1 MPDSSTS
8 PLPARRS
15 APPAVLPRADEILDR
30 CKSAFALKGFDGAS
44 MQDLARAAGM
54 SASNFYRYFA
64 SKDAIIVA
72 LVDREMAEIE
82 RRFSE
87 LHQAELLRP
96 LLLETLA
103 AYLSR
108 EKNEADG
115 ALWAEIQSAASRRP
129 AVAEALMRMEATVSA
144 YILQLFARMSGL
156 PLAEVE
162 DRFRPHAAMIFL
174 LSRGAMMTRC
184 GVTSLLDPEIP
195 QRLISL
201 VMRAV
206 DQILDDI
213 SSPQSLPR
221 VTP

>member
-1 MPDSSTS
+1 MPDSSTTTA
-8 PLPARRS
+8 PARRA
-15 APPAVLPRADEILDR
+15 APPAVLPRADEILDQ
-30 CKSAFALKGFDGAS
+30 CTSAFALKGFDGAS

-72 LVDREMAEIE
+72 LVDRKMAEIE
-82 RRFSE
+82 RRFSD

-103 AYLSR
+103 DYLSR

-129 AVAEALMRMEATVSA
+129 AVAEAMMRMEATVTT
-144 YILQLFARMSGL
+144 YILQLFTRMSGR
-156 PLAEVE
+156 PQAEVE
-162 DRFRPHAAMIFL
+162 DLFRPHAAMIFL

-184 GVTSLLDPEIP
+184 GVTSPLDPENP

-213 SSPQSLPR
+213 SSPR